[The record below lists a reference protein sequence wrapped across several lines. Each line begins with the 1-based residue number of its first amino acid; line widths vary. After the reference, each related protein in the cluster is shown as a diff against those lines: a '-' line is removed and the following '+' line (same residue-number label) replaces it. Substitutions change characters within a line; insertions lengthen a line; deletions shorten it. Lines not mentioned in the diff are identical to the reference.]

1 MGTGLLCGPAGREA
15 SGEAWAGRVGEPYA
29 RLTLGE
35 PGAWAANP
43 PRNSPAVVESPGRP
57 GVGEDGDGEEAEG
70 ERRGAVAAV
79 AAADEVVP
87 SLPAAGG
94 EERSDGENEAPPGAA
109 PVLFTGGGEG
119 EGEPKG
125 DPEEGEPAPPG
136 LAWCGRAKE
145 RRRRA

>member
-15 SGEAWAGRVGEPYA
+15 RGEAWAGRVGEPYA

-43 PRNSPAVVESPGRP
+43 PRNPPAVVESPGRA
-57 GVGEDGDGEEAEG
+57 GVGEETLGAGAGDGEGEEAEG
-70 ERRGAVAAV
+70 ERTGVVAAV
-79 AAADEVVP
+79 AAGEVVP

-94 EERSDGENEAPPGAA
+94 EETSDGENEGPPGAA

-136 LAWCGRAKE
+136 LA
-145 RRRRA
+145 